1 VFQKGKTMSSIRLV
15 TYPGPV
21 LRKQAKPIKNVDG
34 KLIETAD
41 AMFDVMYDYN
51 GIGLAAPQVGLS
63 ARLLVLD
70 LRQEGSPDYI
80 MINPRITRRE
90 GSLDAEEGC
99 LSLPEV
105 FGDINR
111 AELIEVAYI
120 DRDGEEQT
128 LEADGMLARAIQ
140 HEIDHLNGV
149 LFIDRLD
156 KATRKA
162 VERQLRE
169 LAETTKKGSS

>member
-1 VFQKGKTMSSIRLV
+1 MSSIRLV

-21 LRKQAKPIKNVDG
+21 LRKQAKPIKSVDG
-34 KLIETAD
+34 KLIKTAD
-41 AMFDVMYDYN
+41 AMFDVMYEYN
-51 GIGLAAPQVGLS
+51 GVGLAAPQVGLS

-128 LEADGMLARAIQ
+128 LEADGLLARAIQ

-162 VERQLRE
+162 VEHQLRE
-169 LAETTKKGSS
+169 LAEATKEGNI

>member
-1 VFQKGKTMSSIRLV
+1 MAQIRLV

-21 LRKQAKPIKNVDG
+21 LRKRAKLIKSVDG
-34 KLIETAD
+34 KLIETAG
-41 AMFDVMYDYN
+41 AMFEIMFEHN

-70 LRQEGSPDYI
+70 LHREGEPDYV
-80 MINPRITRRE
+80 MINPRITSHE
-90 GSLDAEEGC
+90 GSFEAEEGC
-99 LSLPEV
+99 LSLPEI

-111 AELIEVAYI
+111 AERIEVAYL
-120 DRDGEEQT
+120 DRNGEECT
-128 LEADGMLARAIQ
+128 LVTEGLLARAIQ

-156 KATRKA
+156 KVARKA
-162 VERQLRE
+162 VEQQIRE
-169 LAETTKKGSS
+169 LADATKERNADKHAG

>member
-1 VFQKGKTMSSIRLV
+1 MSPIRLV

-21 LRKQAKPIKNVDG
+21 LRKQAKPIENVDG
-34 KLIETAD
+34 KLIKTAD

-70 LRQEGSPDYI
+70 TRQEDSPEYV
-80 MINPRITRRE
+80 MINPRITLRE
-90 GSLDAEEGC
+90 GSLEAEEGC
-99 LSLPEV
+99 LSLPEI
-105 FGDINR
+105 FGDITR
-111 AELIEVAYI
+111 AELIKVAYI

-128 LEADGMLARAIQ
+128 LEADGLLARAIQ
-140 HEIDHLNGV
+140 HEIDHLNRV

-156 KATRKA
+156 KATRKT
-162 VERQLRE
+162 VEQKLRE
-169 LAETTKKGSS
+169 LADATKEERNT